1 MDAFHITFQSPRRVT
16 FPRDRATVRTA
27 VRTIVR
33 VCGAT
38 LLVFHLSD
46 THVHVVV
53 LSGRARAGRLAQAL
67 GRALASLFGAALPP
81 AGIETIKDSGHL
93 RSTFGYVL
101 CNDERHGVVPDP
113 WRENSNLPDL
123 LGARLTA
130 FDTVTA
136 TRDVLPRI
144 DGEYL
149 RELAGWSSVP
159 AAANAP
165 PPNVDH
171 VRAHLTDAAAA
182 IVAFPTLLSKRPEVV
197 LARTAAAHVGASTGI
212 PIGDLAGM
220 LGLSPS
226 ALFRL
231 RHNPPPG
238 PAIRA
243 LETQLRMRAAL
254 PLPAEASFGEEASRP
269 AWRGSGRSQRSS

>member
-16 FPRDRATVRTA
+16 FPRDRPTVRAA

-33 VCGAT
+33 VCGAA

-53 LSGRARAGRLAQAL
+53 FAGRARAGRLAQAL
-67 GRALASLFGAALPP
+67 GRALASLFTASLPP
-81 AGIETIKDSGHL
+81 AGIEAIKDGGHL

-130 FDTVTA
+130 FATVPA
-136 TRDVLPRI
+136 TRDALPRI
-144 DGEYL
+144 TGEYL
-149 RELAGWSSVP
+149 REIAGWSSVP
-159 AAANAP
+159 PAP
-165 PPNVDH
+165 EADPLNVDH
-171 VRAHLTDAAAA
+171 VRGHLADAAAS
-182 IVAFPTLLSKRPEVV
+182 IVAHRDLASKRPEVV
-197 LARTAAAHVGASTGI
+197 LARTAAAHVGAAAGLPAGELAALLELTPST
-212 PIGDLAGM
+212 
-220 LGLSPS
+220 
-226 ALFRL
+226 LFRL
-231 RHNPPPG
+231 RQNPAPG
-238 PAIRA
+238 AAIRA

-254 PLPAEASFGEEASRP
+254 PLPAEASFGEEPSRP
-269 AWRGSGRSQRSS
+269 AWRGSG